1 MGDPSDEAA
10 EALYNTGRYPGVVT
24 FTLEMSYNFYAL
36 GHKHPAPLAGQLTSG
51 FHHVGL
57 PSMTTSIIVV
67 ISTHPQNEISAVLAK
82 AIRTMEAMAKGS
94 NHSLLR
100 MVVKGPRPSSLP
112 AIPPTPHCVRPLAT
126 TKCYAPRAGG
136 PTRAS

>member
-1 MGDPSDEAA
+1 MGGPSDEAA

-36 GHKHPAPLAGQLTSG
+36 GHKHPAPQAEQLTSG

-67 ISTHPQNEISAVLAK
+67 ISTHPQNETAPHLRAVPMRLSTLLKAWLADGDEPQYTQGC
-82 AIRTMEAMAKGS
+82 ASGRHGGQQLTTCM
-94 NHSLLR
+94 
-100 MVVKGPRPSSLP
+100 
-112 AIPPTPHCVRPLAT
+112 CVSKTDWL
-126 TKCYAPRAGG
+126 
-136 PTRAS
+136 